1 MLHNAGAGIKKEIP
15 DVPVLMYTCSMG
27 WNLAPDEGGYA
38 IYNHLPDRLFLRNKQ
53 GKYCTFGKGWK
64 VFDLSQPE
72 MFQRWLAM
80 AQTAKDSGVIDG
92 LFVDS
97 GNLDFHFCDVGN
109 TSKLPKLDNS
119 STTGLV
125 MCRKHGHVMSAP
137 APTFQLSRMDSAL
150 LLGPRRS
157 RYILSFHWLLVL
169 ADPFLLRGTLS
180 LLFAEFALA
189 SLPLALTPG
198 IRLLCAV
205 SPVLPNYLSRTDDS
219 LALRAESSLRDDS
232 CAPGKRQRGREA
244 ERIERAQHRRNSHRA
259 REDPNSIAIVRFG
272 NPIALCA

>member
-97 GNLDFHFCDVGN
+97 GNLNFHFCDVGN
-109 TSKLPKLDNS
+109 TSKQAALEQAHADLFTEMQKIFGGEEEGGVIISNGKFYPHAN
-119 STTGLV
+119 G
-125 MCRKHGHVMSAP
+125 
-137 APTFQLSRMDSAL
+137 RMQEGFMAGDSAN
-150 LLGPRRS
+150 
-157 RYILSFHWLLVL
+157 SF
-169 ADPFLLRGTLS
+169 DRCG
-180 LLFAEFALA
+180 
-189 SLPLALTPG
+189 LTPTPC
-198 IRLLCAV
+198 IFSVHLNSARLTSMA
-205 SPVLPNYLSRTDDS
+205 RD
-219 LALRAESSLRDDS
+219 LRCQLIAQLESSGGNL
-232 CAPGKRQRGREA
+232 AATRGG
-244 ERIERAQHRRNSHRA
+244 QKQ
-259 REDPNSIAIVRFG
+259 SIH
-272 NPIALCA
+272 

>member
-1 MLHNAGAGIKKEIP
+1 MQRNCAMSCL
-15 DVPVLMYTCSMG
+15 
-27 WNLAPDEGGYA
+27 NLTNYHVVN
-38 IYNHLPDRLFLRNKQ
+38 YH
-53 GKYCTFGKGWK
+53 
-64 VFDLSQPE
+64 V
-72 MFQRWLAM
+72 
-80 AQTAKDSGVIDG
+80 
-92 LFVDS
+92 
-97 GNLDFHFCDVGN
+97 
-109 TSKLPKLDNS
+109 LPKLDNS

-125 MCRKHGHVMSAP
+125 MCRKHGHVMSAH
-137 APTFQLSRMDSAL
+137 APTFHLSRMDSAL

-232 CAPGKRQRGREA
+232 CAPGKRQRGREDRGCA
-244 ERIERAQHRRNSHRA
+244 TQAQQPQSARGSRQHCNRSIREPTSTMCVVRA
-259 REDPNSIAIVRFG
+259 RSSRRFRAVRSF
-272 NPIALCA
+272 